1 LEEFGK
7 AGSIDRINLPRRAV
21 AAYPTHFQAAIIVAF
36 PKN

>member
-7 AGSIDRINLPRRAV
+7 AGSIDGIFAARRAV